1 MHAKVSI
8 KGQIV
13 IPAELRVK
21 YAIAPG
27 DTVDVRDGNG
37 KILIFPVYK
46 DAIQASRG
54 FLQGATSLTAALLK
68 ARSEDDS
75 RTAPRNV
82 TPAATPDK

>member
-13 IPAELRVK
+13 IPVELREK

-37 KILIFPVYK
+37 KILIFPVFK

-54 FLQGATSLTAALLK
+54 FLQGGTSLTTALLK
-68 ARSEDDS
+68 AWSEDDP
-75 RTAPRNV
+75 RTAPRNSV
-82 TPAATPDK
+82 PAATTDK

>member
-13 IPAELRVK
+13 IPAEFREK

-27 DTVDVRDGNG
+27 DTVDVRDGDG
-37 KILIFPVYK
+37 KILIFPLLK

-54 FLQGATSLTAALLK
+54 FLQGGTSLTASLLK
-68 ARSEDDS
+68 ARSEDD
-75 RTAPRNV
+75 TLTDPRGSTST
-82 TPAATPDK
+82 TPVHK